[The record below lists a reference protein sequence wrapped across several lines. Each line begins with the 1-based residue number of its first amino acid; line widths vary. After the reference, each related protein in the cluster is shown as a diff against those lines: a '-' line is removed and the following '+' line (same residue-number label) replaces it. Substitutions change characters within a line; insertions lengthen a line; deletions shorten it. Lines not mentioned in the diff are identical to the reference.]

1 MYRPVAMS
9 PFSNFAD
16 GATRAVDL
24 PVTCRVVEDRDELA
38 IHFAI
43 REPVF
48 VTEQGFFEE
57 TDRDAHDDDPAA
69 VHVLGLFGH
78 VAGGAVRLYPL
89 EPGLWQGDRLA
100 VLAPFRAWNLGGPLV
115 RFAVDTAAALGGTE
129 MVAHV
134 QAANVRFFE
143 RLGWVRRGEPEVY
156 VGLPHQ
162 SMAIDLSMA
171 QRRSTAGV
179 TPVEDRSPARS

>member
-1 MYRPVAMS
+1 MYRPVAIS
-9 PFSNFAD
+9 PFSNVAD

-43 REPVF
+43 REAVF

-89 EPGLWQGDRLA
+89 DEEGLWKGDRLA
-100 VLAPFRAWNLGGPLV
+100 VLPEFRQRGLGTPLV
-115 RFAVDTAAALGGTE
+115 RFAVKTAGDRDGRL
-129 MVAHV
+129 MIAHI
-134 QAANVRFFE
+134 QPQNVEYFL
-143 RLGWVRRGEPEVY
+143 RLGWHAVGEPEEF
-156 VGLPHQ
+156 VGRIHQ
-162 SMAIDLSMA
+162 RMEIGLGPD
-171 QRRSTAGV
+171 TC
-179 TPVEDRSPARS
+179 P